1 MDTRIIYSLA
11 AGDSSTM
18 MYAMFAGALG
28 VVAYAVYNLT
38 TDLKTSDQRRLADR
52 LREGPRPQARD
63 KEAAA
68 REAMIRKR
76 FYGETSP
83 LDQFLGRFGLV
94 TAIQRLIDQADL
106 TWLATH
112 LLLGQ
117 VVVAAVAAAGLLI
130 TEFTP
135 VITIGVPVGVLLVP
149 IMFLNWK
156 RRRRRMALMLQLPD
170 VFELMSQAL
179 RAGHGL
185 ASAIQVVAQQMP
197 APIGTE
203 FARVYHEQN
212 LGINVEE
219 SLKNMGDRVAILD
232 IRFFVTAVM
241 IQRTTGGDLAEVL
254 DKISKVIRGRIELF
268 GHVDALTAEGRL
280 SGWVL
285 LALPPLVFC
294 ASWRSNPAYAEMLI
308 YHETGKLL
316 TYAALGMMVLN
327 YVMIRKIVNIKV

>member
-1 MDTRIIYSLA
+1 M
-11 AGDSSTM
+11 
-18 MYAMFAGALG
+18 
-28 VVAYAVYNLT
+28 
-38 TDLKTSDQRRLADR
+38 
-52 LREGPRPQARD
+52 REGPRPQGRD

-76 FYGETSP
+76 FYGEVGP
-83 LDQFLGRFGLV
+83 LDQFLANFGV
-94 TAIQRLIDQADL
+94 VAGVQRLIDQADL
-106 TWLATH
+106 MWSASH

-117 VVVAAVAAAGLLI
+117 IIGAALSLALFLLWS
-130 TEFTP
+130 P
-135 VITIGVPVGVLLVP
+135 HPAITIGVPVAILLFP
-149 IMFLNWK
+149 LMFLSWK

-308 YHETGKLL
+308 YHETGKIL
-316 TYAALGMMVLN
+316 TYAALGMMVLG